1 MLINILHITSS
12 HKGQNSI
19 TTKLGKAIINKIKLQ
34 QRGEV
39 NVEEL
44 DLLLDPFPHFSSLQ
58 WEGYHTPVHKLTP
71 DQAQT
76 AHRSDHAIRQL
87 LAADILVVS
96 VPMHNYGIPS
106 ALKSYF
112 DHIVRAG
119 VTFGFSETGSVGIF
133 ENKKAYIAFSAGWD
147 FSDPSLKS
155 LDFATPYL
163 KAVLEL
169 VGFEVVREFRVEGAI
184 GAHAKDVRLKQVIR
198 SMII

>member
-34 QRGEV
+34 QRDEI
-39 NVEEL
+39 NVDEL
-44 DLLLDPFPHFSSLQ
+44 DVLLNPFPHFSSLQ
-58 WEGYHTPVHKLTP
+58 WESYHTPVNKLTP
-71 DQAQT
+71 EQAQT
-76 AHRSDHAIRQL
+76 AHRSDQAIRQL
-87 LAADILVVS
+87 LDADILVIS
-96 VPMHNYGIPS
+96 APMHNYGIPS
-106 ALKSYF
+106 ALKAYF

-119 VTFGFSETGSVGIF
+119 VTFGFSEKGPVGIF

-163 KAVLEL
+163 RAVLDL
-169 VGFEVVREFRVEGAI
+169 IGFEVVREYRVEGAI
-184 GAHAKDVRLKQVIR
+184 GTHAKDVLLRQVLE
-198 SMII
+198 SMIV